1 MKLRDVAHLAKNTT
15 VIIDV
20 KVLWINREINLQ
32 MSQKKMSEGGCR
44 NGTRDLKQ
52 VQR

>member
-20 KVLWINREINLQ
+20 KVLWINREVTANE
-32 MSQKKMSEGGCR
+32 SKE
-44 NGTRDLKQ
+44 N
-52 VQR
+52 V